1 MYLKVIRATL
11 ILVASVLTDLSSLQR
26 KYSTNYCTFSL
37 SHYLPFIF
45 YLPLFSCLNKTFFFR
60 DGISAGDKT
69 IILWNPGT
77 GQLINRLEG
86 HTRYVTCCVFSHDN
100 RLLASGSNDKN
111 VIVWNLSDIARSLND
126 DERRPVTAR
135 TRLGSREES
144 NIFNSSNS
152 VSRWSAD
159 DVANWVHQLGLPQ
172 FQDVFRS
179 NEVDGQE
186 LLHLTHDTLLTS
198 LKIGSS

>member
-1 MYLKVIRATL
+1 MNV
-11 ILVASVLTDLSSLQR
+11 
-26 KYSTNYCTFSL
+26 N
-37 SHYLPFIF
+37 
-45 YLPLFSCLNKTFFFR
+45 PLLLLFR

-126 DERRPVTAR
+126 DEIRPVTAHKR
-135 TRLGSREES
+135 IGSKDES
-144 NIFNSSNS
+144 NIFNPSNS
-152 VSRWSAD
+152 VAKWTAE
-159 DVANWVHQLGLPQ
+159 DVAHWVHQLGLPQ

-198 LKIGSS
+198 LKIGL